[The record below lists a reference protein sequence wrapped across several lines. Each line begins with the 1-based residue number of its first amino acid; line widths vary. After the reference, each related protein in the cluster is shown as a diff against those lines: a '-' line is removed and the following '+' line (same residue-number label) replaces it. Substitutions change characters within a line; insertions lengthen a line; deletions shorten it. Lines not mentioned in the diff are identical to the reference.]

1 MAASTVALL
10 LVSSGF
16 VAYELITYRQTMTE
30 DLSTLASIVGDRS
43 WAALTFE
50 DKADAEETLGALRAK
65 PHITAA
71 ALYNKEGKLFAL
83 YRPGKG
89 RSGAV
94 PAAVQLDGTQ
104 FGKDHLTLFRAIRFK
119 GERIGTLYIESDL
132 KEMRE
137 RFEQYARIV
146 LLITLASSLVTYL
159 LSMLLQRII
168 SRPIFH
174 LAEKAREVSLE

>member
-83 YRPGKG
+83 YRPGKS
-89 RSGAV
+89 RSAV

-119 GERIGTLYIESDL
+119 HERIGTLYIESDL
-132 KEMRE
+132 KEMRG

-146 LLITLASSLVTYL
+146 LLITLASS
-159 LSMLLQRII
+159 
-168 SRPIFH
+168 
-174 LAEKAREVSLE
+174 